1 MVSRQTLEFV
11 VGIVTAGVVAGGLSL
26 YVSVP
31 YALAVGLAAGTPSL
45 VRTSLGLDR
54 AAYDAAK
61 TSTAQVVDG
70 AIAAGAAL
78 VVGLVGGY
86 LAVSNGYAGSIAA
99 AVAAALAVFGG
110 QVAFYVRNRA
120 YIE

>member
-1 MVSRQTLEFV
+1 
-11 VGIVTAGVVAGGLSL
+11 
-26 YVSVP
+26 
-31 YALAVGLAAGTPSL
+31 
-45 VRTSLGLDR
+45 
-54 AAYDAAK
+54 
-61 TSTAQVVDG
+61 
-70 AIAAGAAL
+70 
-78 VVGLVGGY
+78 VGLVGGY